1 MLVVSDFSTF
11 LIMCDV
17 PSTASTESFDW
28 FPGIVS
34 RYFFSPLVTIPVAP
48 IIAGMTMHF
57 IFHIRQ
63 IFVLGFLY
71 LHLFSASFC
80 ITFLSNGIASCID
93 K

>member
-1 MLVVSDFSTF
+1 
-11 LIMCDV
+11 
-17 PSTASTESFDW
+17 
-28 FPGIVS
+28 
-34 RYFFSPLVTIPVAP
+34 VAP